1 MLEVVT
7 NLLTRS
13 KLVNSEIYVA
23 SRPDLQDNWQMARRR
38 TAALV
43 VDWAISSGI
52 VSIPIMFNLGT
63 LPEFSASI
71 TFVQC
76 LGHALAKD
84 HVVLVS
90 LVLLLT
96 PIPII
101 YLRLCFRVFMHSQT
115 PGEMLMGLVI
125 DFRRKNSSG
134 WMNEILY
141 GLAQYWYIFCSCLMG
156 TIAFYLAMML
166 IVGVLSLLIS
176 PWTVK
181 SVLFFLLLLWPV
193 CILQP
198 LLLFHLSGSRRRFAV
213 NADRFLDLEVQPL
226 SRGKEFRSCYRPNRR
241 FRYTLCF
248 LVLL

>member
-1 MLEVVT
+1 M
-7 NLLTRS
+7 
-13 KLVNSEIYVA
+13 NSEIYVA
-23 SRPDLQDNWQMARRR
+23 PRPDLQDNWQMAKRR

-52 VSIPIMFNLGT
+52 VSIPILFNLGT
-63 LPEFSASI
+63 LPEFSAS
-71 TFVQC
+71 FGFMQR

-115 PGEMLMGLVI
+115 PGEMLLGLVTE
-125 DFRRKNSSG
+125 FKRKNSAR

-141 GLAQYWYIFCSCLMG
+141 GLAQYWYILCSCALG
-156 TIAFYLAMML
+156 TIAFFLAMML
-166 IVGVLSLLIS
+166 IVGFLVVFIS
-176 PWTVK
+176 PWTIKAVFI
-181 SVLFFLLLLWPV
+181 FFYLLWPV

-198 LLLFHLSGSRRRFAV
+198 LLLFHFSGSRRTFAAH
-213 NADRFLDLEVQPL
+213 ADRFLDLEVQPV
-226 SRGKEFRSCYRPNRR
+226 SRGKA
-241 FRYTLCF
+241 L
-248 LVLL
+248 

>member
-13 KLVNSEIYVA
+13 KLVNSEIYVT

-63 LPEFSASI
+63 LPEFSA
-71 TFVQC
+71 
-76 LGHALAKD
+76 
-84 HVVLVS
+84 
-90 LVLLLT
+90 
-96 PIPII
+96 II
-101 YLRLCFRVFMHSQT
+101 YLRLCFRAFMHSQT
-115 PGEMLMGLVI
+115 PGEMLMGLVT

-166 IVGVLSLLIS
+166 IVGVLSVLIS
-176 PWTVK
+176 PWTGK

-198 LLLFHLSGSRRRFAV
+198 LLLFHLSGSKRRFAA
-213 NADRFLDLEVQPL
+213 NADRFLDLEVQPV
-226 SRGKEFRSCYRPNRR
+226 SRGKE
-241 FRYTLCF
+241 
-248 LVLL
+248 V